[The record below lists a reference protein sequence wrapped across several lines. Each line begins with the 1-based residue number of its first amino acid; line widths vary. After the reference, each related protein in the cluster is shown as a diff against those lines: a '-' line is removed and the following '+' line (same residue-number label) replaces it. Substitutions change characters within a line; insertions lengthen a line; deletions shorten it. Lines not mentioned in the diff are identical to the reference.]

1 MQQGPGAAP
10 SAVFNFVLAAV
21 LGFLGIFDL
30 VMGAR
35 GDGAGVFVTGLALT
49 IYAGVLLRDALHIRK
64 TGQPAMSRARMNKI
78 GLACLALY
86 VAGILIKRVP
96 ELAQFFG

>member
-10 SAVFNFVLAAV
+10 SAAFNFVLAAV
-21 LGFLGIFDL
+21 LGFIGIFDL
-30 VMGAR
+30 VAGVR
-35 GDGAGVFVTGLALT
+35 GDGAGVFITGLALT

-64 TGQPAMSRARMNKI
+64 TGRPAMSRARMNKI

-96 ELAQFFG
+96 ELAAFFG

>member
-1 MQQGPGAAP
+1 MQHRPGAAP
-10 SAVFNFVLAAV
+10 SAAFNFVLAAV
-21 LGFLGIFDL
+21 LGFIGIFDL
-30 VMGAR
+30 VAGVR
-35 GDGAGVFVTGLALT
+35 GDGAGVFITGLALT
-49 IYAGVLLRDALHIRK
+49 IYAGVLLRDALHIKK

-96 ELAQFFG
+96 ELAQFFS